1 MDLSMLPFSAGWH
14 LALLHG
20 FVVKTRKTQQAG
32 IDRAIERMKE
42 VT

>member
-1 MDLSMLPFSAGWH
+1 MLPLSAGWH

-20 FVVKTRKTQQAG
+20 FVEKTQKTQQAG